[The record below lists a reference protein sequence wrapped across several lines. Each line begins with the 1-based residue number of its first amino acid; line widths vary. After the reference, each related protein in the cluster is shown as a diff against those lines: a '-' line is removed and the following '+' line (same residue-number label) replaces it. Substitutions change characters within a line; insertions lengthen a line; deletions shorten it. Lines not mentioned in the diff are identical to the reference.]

1 MIRQFLSILISKI
14 QHKFK
19 LKAAKMLVERASIVI
34 KFLYKAP
41 GEIFNCLSQ
50 QVSAWICAKKEMF
63 IFLGGQKLYI
73 VFLTCSDT
81 HTQKKKKR
89 KRKITRFYPKGKWTR
104 TQGFSVDPICSLVF
118 LYEKK
123 RGNIAVSQACT
134 TRENT
139 PSYRKRKK
147 NEQLKN
153 DRWDPYKLLVIC
165 IEGVNRGNWYPPV
178 DSSSLVSNT
187 PRNGTYTPPTAAG
200 YRFVN

>member
-1 MIRQFLSILISKI
+1 MVRRFLSILISKI

-50 QVSAWICAKKEMF
+50 QVSAWICAKKAMF

-81 HTQKKKKR
+81 HTHTHTQKR

-123 RGNIAVSQACT
+123 RGNLTLPYHKPARHVKIHQAT
-134 TRENT
+134 ERERKTNNWRMT
-139 PSYRKRKK
+139 DEIPISY
-147 NEQLKN
+147 L
-153 DRWDPYKLLVIC
+153 
-165 IEGVNRGNWYPPV
+165 WYV
-178 DSSSLVSNT
+178 
-187 PRNGTYTPPTAAG
+187 
-200 YRFVN
+200 

>member
-1 MIRQFLSILISKI
+1 MVRRFLSILISKI

-41 GEIFNCLSQ
+41 GEVFNCLSQ
-50 QVSAWICAKKEMF
+50 QVSAWICAEKAMF

-81 HTQKKKKR
+81 HTQKKKR

-123 RGNIAVSQACT
+123 RGNLTLPYHKPARHVKIHQAT
-134 TRENT
+134 ERERKTNNWRMT
-139 PSYRKRKK
+139 DEIPISY
-147 NEQLKN
+147 L
-153 DRWDPYKLLVIC
+153 
-165 IEGVNRGNWYPPV
+165 WYV
-178 DSSSLVSNT
+178 
-187 PRNGTYTPPTAAG
+187 
-200 YRFVN
+200 